1 MKRMHEIMKNLF
13 TEITSIILVVIGF
26 ATLLIG
32 LIFFLSNDCQ
42 FDITQKID
50 ADKWGQFGE
59 FIGGVTGSIWA
70 LASVILFYVALR
82 AQKEDSKNQQQILQE
97 QSDIFKTQQ
106 FESTF
111 FNSIDLLNNIIS
123 DITYKNPPSYVNPDS
138 KFAKIIGNH
147 EEGNGRDCFKL
158 FYKNFKNE
166 YSILIDSHST
176 NLMRETGII
185 GLKISIPLDTQVTY
199 VKEAYKKFF
208 EKYESN
214 LGHYFRTLYNIV
226 KFVDDQCPMEERKKY
241 YTNLLRAQ
249 LSTYEHLLLFYNSL
263 SVDGIK
269 FKDFIEKYHMLDNI
283 SKTNLL
289 DSEHEKLYSETAY
302 L

>member
-1 MKRMHEIMKNLF
+1 
-13 TEITSIILVVIGF
+13 
-26 ATLLIG
+26 
-32 LIFFLSNDCQ
+32 
-42 FDITQKID
+42 
-50 ADKWGQFGE
+50 
-59 FIGGVTGSIWA
+59 
-70 LASVILFYVALR
+70 
-82 AQKEDSKNQQQILQE
+82 
-97 QSDIFKTQQ
+97 
-106 FESTF
+106 
-111 FNSIDLLNNIIS
+111 
-123 DITYKNPPSYVNPDS
+123 
-138 KFAKIIGNH
+138 
-147 EEGNGRDCFKL
+147 
-158 FYKNFKNE
+158 
-166 YSILIDSHST
+166 
-176 NLMRETGII
+176 MRETGII